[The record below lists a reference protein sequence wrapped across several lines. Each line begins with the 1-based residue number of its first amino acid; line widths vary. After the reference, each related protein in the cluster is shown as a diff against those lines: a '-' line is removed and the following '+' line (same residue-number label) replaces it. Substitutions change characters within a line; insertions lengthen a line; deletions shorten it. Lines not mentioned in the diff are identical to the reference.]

1 MNSKRLYERRN
12 TDNIFVRSV
21 IGGLLNMLNNEIRYE
36 QVWSP
41 DAIDELFVP
50 FFYDMGSS
58 GEDFIQDNYTFFEDV
73 CEFPEKKIDGNFDII
88 PRAHVKMDDI
98 SIRSGDATNRFVMGE
113 YTKVNEECKQ
123 ETYVSFL
130 YSMPLTVSFS
140 VEVRID
146 NVINM
151 FKIEQALR
159 EFFYKNKTFY
169 TTFKGMRIGCRAGFP
184 DNFKGEKT
192 MEYSIGSAEA
202 GAIYNKRVF
211 TIDVETY
218 HPIFDPT
225 TEILKT
231 NKLKSFAYDVTFNL
245 NDKDN
250 RNVGAINKED
260 GSRYIPII
268 STDVATNT
276 TGKIIVLSNLKDSTL
291 SSRIPVMLK
300 WNSFKGNGDMRTIR
314 LSYVDN
320 ETGEK
325 EEIKVVYNTSYYYWD
340 LPKKFKDNALDFN
353 ITYLSGNVYTKPEI
367 EIIPD
372 TETGEITIDSFKIKN
387 KGYFMS
393 DDPNASID
401 VTIDYLNEKTDA
413 IETLKGVKIN
423 LFNNQIDEE
432 NPVTITRKLV
442 YKNPIKYNNINIII
456 EDAIDSSCSSVIEN
470 VSIV

>member
-1 MNSKRLYERRN
+1 
-12 TDNIFVRSV
+12 
-21 IGGLLNMLNNEIRYE
+21 
-36 QVWSP
+36 
-41 DAIDELFVP
+41 
-50 FFYDMGSS
+50 
-58 GEDFIQDNYTFFEDV
+58 
-73 CEFPEKKIDGNFDII
+73 
-88 PRAHVKMDDI
+88 
-98 SIRSGDATNRFVMGE
+98 
-113 YTKVNEECKQ
+113 
-123 ETYVSFL
+123 
-130 YSMPLTVSFS
+130 
-140 VEVRID
+140 
-146 NVINM
+146 
-151 FKIEQALR
+151 
-159 EFFYKNKTFY
+159 
-169 TTFKGMRIGCRAGFP
+169 
-184 DNFKGEKT
+184 
-192 MEYSIGSAEA
+192 
-202 GAIYNKRVF
+202 
-211 TIDVETY
+211 
-218 HPIFDPT
+218 
-225 TEILKT
+225 
-231 NKLKSFAYDVTFNL
+231 
-245 NDKDN
+245 
-250 RNVGAINKED
+250 
-260 GSRYIPII
+260 
-268 STDVATNT
+268 
-276 TGKIIVLSNLKDSTL
+276 
-291 SSRIPVMLK
+291 
-300 WNSFKGNGDMRTIR
+300 MRTIR

-372 TETGEITIDSFKIKN
+372 IETGEITIDSFKIKN